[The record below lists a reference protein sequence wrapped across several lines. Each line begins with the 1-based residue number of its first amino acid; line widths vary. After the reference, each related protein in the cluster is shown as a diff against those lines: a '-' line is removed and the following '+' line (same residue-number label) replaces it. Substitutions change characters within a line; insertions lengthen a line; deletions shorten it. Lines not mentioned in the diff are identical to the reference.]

1 MGTGSPNIVG
11 VVSIKAESQG
21 FALGTTSDTSLLT
34 VSDNKGIKINNIIV
48 ANVHGTNS
56 STIDVKV
63 TKENYTSDGVVNTDT
78 SGTFHLAKNVSVATG
93 SSLVVLDTPIYLMEF
108 TGGTGDILKAKA
120 SVASVLEVFVS
131 YEVLDDA

>member
-34 VSDNKGIKINNIIV
+34 VSDNKTIKINNIIV

-56 STIDVKV
+56 STIDIKV
-63 TKENYTSDGVVNTDT
+63 TK
-78 SGTFHLAKNVSVATG
+78 
-93 SSLVVLDTPIYLMEF
+93 
-108 TGGTGDILKAKA
+108 
-120 SVASVLEVFVS
+120 
-131 YEVLDDA
+131 

>member
-34 VSDNKGIKINNIIV
+34 VSDNKTIKINNIIV

-56 STIDVKV
+56 SSPPNKGNV
-63 TKENYTSDGVVNTDT
+63 TVLSAANSDT
-78 SGTFHLAKNVSVATG
+78 AKT
-93 SSLVVLDTPIYLMEF
+93 Y
-108 TGGTGDILKAKA
+108 
-120 SVASVLEVFVS
+120 
-131 YEVLDDA
+131 